1 VTRRG
6 FSLIEVLIS
15 VVIFSAVILGLA
27 GLSFQVARRSV
38 RATDQALVISSML
51 SHLDRATTIPYD
63 SLSALV
69 ACDTT
74 TSGQAKVIG
83 CTTVTAS
90 GARTSD
96 VKIVVRTT
104 VPGGRPDTIAFT
116 RGKSRSPIPLR

>member
-1 VTRRG
+1 VSARG

-27 GLSFQVARRSV
+27 GLSFQVAKRSV

-63 SLSALV
+63 SLSALPG
-69 ACDTT
+69 CDTT
-74 TSGQAKVIG
+74 TSGNARVIG
-83 CTTVTAS
+83 CTTTTVA
-90 GARTSD
+90 GARTTD

-104 VPGGRPDTIAFT
+104 VPGGRPDTVTFT